1 MPEPPDP
8 PPRRRAT
15 ALRYEGKG
23 APRVVATGRG
33 EVAERILARA
43 QEAGVPVREAPAL
56 AAALDAM
63 DVGQE
68 VPEALWTAVAEV
80 LVWAYSLENAANTPN
95 R

>member
-1 MPEPPDP
+1 
-8 PPRRRAT
+8 
-15 ALRYEGKG
+15 
-23 APRVVATGRG
+23 
-33 EVAERILARA
+33 
-43 QEAGVPVREAPAL
+43 VPVREAPAL

-63 DVGQE
+63 DVGHE